1 MVVDVVD
8 EGAIVVR
15 VVALAHRNADEV
27 VGDAAIIVG
36 LVVLVVENAVGDGVV
51 GGVLNA
57 TVLGH

>member
-8 EGAIVVR
+8 EG
-15 VVALAHRNADEV
+15 
-27 VGDAAIIVG
+27 AIIVG